1 MLFYTGGLFPGWRGN
16 LFIGTLAGQH
26 LIRITT
32 SKDKVLS
39 EEQLLQNTLR
49 FRDVEQ
55 GPDGAIYLLTDEPD
69 GKILKLTPAEQ

>member
-1 MLFYTGGLFPGWRGN
+1 
-16 LFIGTLAGQH
+16 
-26 LIRITT
+26 LIRLST
-32 SKDKVLS
+32 SHDKVLS

-69 GKILKLTPAEQ
+69 GKILKLVPAGKQ